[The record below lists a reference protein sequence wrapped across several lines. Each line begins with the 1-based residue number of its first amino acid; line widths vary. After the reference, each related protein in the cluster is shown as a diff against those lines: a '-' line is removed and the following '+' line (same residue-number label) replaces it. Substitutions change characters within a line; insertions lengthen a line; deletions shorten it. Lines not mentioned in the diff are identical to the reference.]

1 MIRCKGELGYL
12 DLCFIA
18 DGELTLIVENKISA
32 DFTTHSAASNE
43 MEIDADNE
51 NQIESQLDF
60 YKKRLKQQ
68 AKPTAHVLLTHQTD
82 PPSSFALRQGFSE
95 GDTTVFESMCRWSAV
110 HRWLRKPIRGMTL
123 RMQPALNELPLR
135 CWLTGAS

>member
-1 MIRCKGELGYL
+1 MIRCEGELGYL

-60 YKKRLKQQ
+60 YKKGLKQQ
-68 AKPTAHVLLTHQTD
+68 AKPTALVLLTHQ
-82 PPSSFALRQGFSE
+82 Q
-95 GDTTVFESMCRWSAV
+95 
-110 HRWLRKPIRGMTL
+110 TL
-123 RMQPALNELPLR
+123 PRLSTPTRLL
-135 CWLTGAS
+135 